1 MRSKPSMASGIVIP
15 NRPNPRGQRSSGR
28 GVAEIYIGGAADG
41 TSRIVASFVT
51 ARQRILFE
59 SSNRP
64 SRTAAWFAHYDV
76 DGATAHC
83 MAALSRGDDI
93 ALVGHSWGSDAALR
107 VAHQL
112 NGTVGLLAGVDPV
125 MRPGSIF
132 SRASRRPD
140 NAALV
145 VHVDARPRHIDRSD
159 IVKATGVVLGGGV
172 ANAYRSADVMIRTE
186 LNHWA
191 FADMMTAPGLD
202 GVSLNE
208 RIQQA
213 DWGLPRIRAG

>member
-15 NRPNPRGQRSSGR
+15 NRPQPSGP

-41 TSRIVASFVT
+41 QSRIVASFVT
-51 ARQRILFE
+51 ARQRLMYE
-59 SSNRP
+59 SGNRHG
-64 SRTAAWFAHYDV
+64 RTAAWFAHYDV

-83 MAALSRGDDI
+83 LAALSRGDDI

-112 NGTVGLLAGVDPV
+112 NGRIGLLAGVDPV
-125 MRPGSIF
+125 MRPGSVF
-132 SRASRRPD
+132 SRASRRPT

-145 VHVDARPRHIDRSD
+145 VHVDARPRRIDQSD
-159 IVKATGVVLGGGV
+159 IVKATGVVLGGGL
-172 ANAYRSADVMIRTE
+172 ADAYRSADVMIRTE

-191 FADMMTAPGLD
+191 FADMMAAPGLD

-208 RIQQA
+208 RIGRA
-213 DWGLPRIRAG
+213 DWGAPKVRAG

>member
-1 MRSKPSMASGIVIP
+1 MQSKPSMASGIVIP
-15 NRPNPRGQRSSGR
+15 NRSEPSGR
-28 GVAEIYIGGAADG
+28 SVAEIYIGGAADG
-41 TSRIVASFVT
+41 QSRIVASFVT
-51 ARQRILFE
+51 ARQRLLLE
-59 SSNRP
+59 SGNRHG
-64 SRTAAWFAHYDV
+64 RTAAWFAHYDV
-76 DGATAHC
+76 DGAAAHC
-83 MAALSRGDDI
+83 MAAMSRGDDI

-112 NGTVGLLAGVDPV
+112 NGTIGLLAGVDPV
-125 MRPGSIF
+125 MRPGSVF

-145 VHVDARPRHIDRSD
+145 VHVDASPRRLDRSD

-172 ANAYRSADVMIRTE
+172 ADAYRSADVTIRTE

-191 FADMMTAPGLD
+191 FADMMAAPGLD

-208 RIQQA
+208 RIGNA
-213 DWGLPRIRAG
+213 DWRAPIIRAG

>member
-1 MRSKPSMASGIVIP
+1 MQSKPSMALGIVIP
-15 NRPNPRGQRSSGR
+15 NRLEPTGP

-41 TSRIVASFVT
+41 QSRIVVSFVK
-51 ARQRILFE
+51 ARQRLLLE
-59 SSNRP
+59 AGDPRG
-64 SRTAAWFAHYDV
+64 RTAAWFAHYDV

-83 MAALSRGDDI
+83 VAALSRGDDI

-112 NGTVGLLAGVDPV
+112 NGAIGLLAGVDPV
-125 MRPGSIF
+125 MRPGSVF

-145 VHVDARPRHIDRSD
+145 VHVDASPRRLDRSD

-172 ANAYRSADVMIRTE
+172 ADAYRTADVMIRTE

-191 FADMMTAPGLD
+191 FSDMMAAPGLD

-208 RIQQA
+208 RIRKA
-213 DWGLPRIRAG
+213 DWRAPRIRAG

>member
-1 MRSKPSMASGIVIP
+1 MALGTGILNRPSP
-15 NRPNPRGQRSSGR
+15 NRQRPSGR

-41 TSRIVASFVT
+41 TSRIVASFVA
-51 ARQRILFE
+51 ARQRVLRE
-59 SSNRP
+59 TGNRHA
-64 SRTAAWFAHYDV
+64 RTAAWFAHYDL
-76 DGATAHC
+76 DGATTHC

-112 NGTVGLLAGVDPV
+112 NGPVGLLAGVDPV
-125 MRPGSIF
+125 MRPGSVF
-132 SRASRRPD
+132 SRASRRPA
-140 NAALV
+140 NASLV
-145 VHVDARPRHIDRSD
+145 VHIDARPQHIDQSD

-172 ANAYRSADVMIRTE
+172 ASAYRSADVMIRTA

-191 FADMMTAPGLD
+191 FADMMAAPGPD

-208 RIQQA
+208 RILQA
-213 DWGLPRIRAG
+213 DWDASRTRAG

>member
-15 NRPNPRGQRSSGR
+15 NRPEPSGR
-28 GVAEIYIGGAADG
+28 SVAEIYIGGAADG
-41 TSRIVASFVT
+41 QSRIVASFVE
-51 ARQRILFE
+51 ARQRLLLD
-59 SSNRP
+59 SGNRHG
-64 SRTAAWFAHYDV
+64 RTAAWFAHYDV

-112 NGTVGLLAGVDPV
+112 NGTIGLLAGVDPV
-125 MRPGSIF
+125 MRPGSAF
-132 SRASRRPD
+132 SRTSRRPE
-140 NAALV
+140 NAALI
-145 VHVDARPRHIDRSD
+145 VHVDASPRRLDRSD

-172 ANAYRSADVMIRTE
+172 ADAYRRADIVIRTQ

-191 FADMMTAPGLD
+191 FADMMAAPGLD
-202 GVSLNE
+202 GVSLYE
-208 RIQQA
+208 RIGKA
-213 DWGLPRIRAG
+213 DWRAPIIRAG

>member
-1 MRSKPSMASGIVIP
+1 MQSKPSMASGIVIP
-15 NRPNPRGQRSSGR
+15 NRSEPSGR
-28 GVAEIYIGGAADG
+28 SVAETYIGGAADG
-41 TSRIVASFVT
+41 QSRIVASFVT
-51 ARQRILFE
+51 ARQRLLLE
-59 SSNRP
+59 GGNRHG
-64 SRTAAWFAHYDV
+64 RTAAWFAHYDV
-76 DGATAHC
+76 DGAAAHC
-83 MAALSRGDDI
+83 MAAMSRGDDI

-112 NGTVGLLAGVDPV
+112 NGTIGLLAGVDPV
-125 MRPGSIF
+125 MRPGSVF

-145 VHVDARPRHIDRSD
+145 VHVDASPRRLDRSD

-172 ANAYRSADVMIRTE
+172 ADAYRSADVTIRTE

-191 FADMMTAPGLD
+191 FADMMAAPGLD

-208 RIQQA
+208 RIGNA
-213 DWGLPRIRAG
+213 DWRAPIIRAG

>member
-1 MRSKPSMASGIVIP
+1 MQSKHSMASGIVIP
-15 NRPNPRGQRSSGR
+15 NRPETSGR
-28 GVAEIYIGGAADG
+28 CVAEIYIGGAADG
-41 TSRIVASFVT
+41 QSRIVASFVG
-51 ARQRILFE
+51 ARQRLLLD
-59 SSNRP
+59 SGNGHG
-64 SRTAAWFAHYDV
+64 RTAVWFAHYDV

-112 NGTVGLLAGVDPV
+112 NGTIGLLAGVDPV
-125 MRPGSIF
+125 MRPGSVF

-145 VHVDARPRHIDRSD
+145 VHVDASPQRLDRSD

-172 ANAYRSADVMIRTE
+172 ADAYRRADVMIRTE

-191 FADMMTAPGLD
+191 FADMMAAPGQD

-208 RIQQA
+208 RICKA
-213 DWGLPRIRAG
+213 DWRAPTIRAG

>member
-1 MRSKPSMASGIVIP
+1 MGSGIVIP
-15 NRPNPRGQRSSGR
+15 NRPEPSGR
-28 GVAEIYIGGAADG
+28 SVAEIYIGGAADG
-41 TSRIVASFVT
+41 QSRIVASFVE
-51 ARQRILFE
+51 ARQRLLLD
-59 SSNRP
+59 SGNRHG
-64 SRTAAWFAHYDV
+64 RTAAWFAHYDV

-112 NGTVGLLAGVDPV
+112 NGTIGLLAGVDPV
-125 MRPGSIF
+125 MRPGSVF

-145 VHVDARPRHIDRSD
+145 VHVDASPQRLDRSD

-172 ANAYRSADVMIRTE
+172 ADAYRSADVMIRTE

-191 FADMMTAPGLD
+191 FADMMAAPGQD

-208 RIQQA
+208 RIGKA
-213 DWGLPRIRAG
+213 DWRAPTIRAG